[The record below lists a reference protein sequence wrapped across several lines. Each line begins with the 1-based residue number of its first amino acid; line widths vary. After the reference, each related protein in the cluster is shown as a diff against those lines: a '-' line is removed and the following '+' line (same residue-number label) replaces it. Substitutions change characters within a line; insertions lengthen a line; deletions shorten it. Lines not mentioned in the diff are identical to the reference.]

1 MFRDVSTSFD
11 MTKADQNDKAA
22 FIPRAV
28 SENSRLMQDVPPGA
42 LTPFVFS
49 DPAGKRWPRLRLI
62 LLVFGVLAFLGT
74 VLFVQTLFVAPQMRV
89 PFSLR
94 QLKGQLKALQK
105 ANPAGQVAPSSLLWQ
120 KFGAAKQ
127 AAKKLAGV
135 TPIPAP
141 PAKTRKKAPPN
152 EVRLAFYTN
161 GDPYSYSSLEEH
173 ASLITHLCPEWIT
186 VVNGLGDIQIDS
198 DIRLP
203 KFCANKGIKL
213 MPLLTNLVG
222 DTWQPEAIENLAHG
236 PADRQEG
243 FFAKV
248 VAALRDAK
256 AAGVVIDWEQIDP
269 VYKKDLTSFID
280 RFCDAL
286 HNDDKELW
294 LTVQPGQE
302 LEYIDFEELSDNV
315 DRFVA
320 SLFDETS
327 DIDPPGPL
335 GSRPWFE
342 GWLHVLLEET
352 DTKQWIITLGSYG
365 YDWTIGGKKAELIS
379 FPEAM
384 SRAYNAEVESAE
396 VSGPGYNPYFYFE
409 DNDKEH
415 AVWFLDVVTFLNELR
430 EVRGQK
436 AGGFGL
442 YRLGTE
448 DPAIWDALAVSPD
461 FKIDNQTREALEVLR
476 GTDTITDV
484 GDGEIVTVDENRA
497 DGMRHLAV
505 DAEGYLTAKYAKFP
519 EFPTL
524 YHQGAGGEH
533 QVAITFDDGPDPQWT
548 PKILDILKTANAKA
562 AFFLVGV
569 NAEKYPGLVRRIVDE
584 GHEIGN
590 HTYYHPNLALAWPE
604 HVRLE
609 LNATQLLIETITG
622 RATTLFRPPYAAD
635 TQPSQMSELVP
646 LQIAQELS
654 YLVVLENIDPQDWAK
669 PGADIILQR
678 IKQQRRDGSIIL
690 LHDAGGDRSQT
701 VAALPRILD
710 WLRTRGDTIVP
721 LSTLLGTSRDAVMPL
736 LQTTNPSLARL
747 VSGAGFRVYH
757 ALEEFL
763 WAFMIVA
770 TALVVARTLVVIW
783 LAYRFRP
790 LPRHDFSAPISIVM
804 AAYNEEKV
812 IGGTL
817 RSLLSTDYKSELEII
832 VVDDG
837 SRDETAAEVERMAN
851 VDPRVRLLRQENHG
865 KARALQ
871 RALAAVRHGIVVF
884 VDADTHFQC
893 DTLPLLL
900 DPFGDETIG
909 AVSGHAK
916 VGNLRTFIARC
927 QSLEYTCGFN
937 LDRRAYT
944 RWNCITVVPGAIS
957 AIRKEAIDQ
966 AGGLSLQTLAEDTDL
981 TLALHKDRQRIV
993 YVPQAIAWTEAP
1005 ESVRTLAR
1013 QRFRWAYGTLQ
1024 CLWKHR
1030 DMIFN
1035 WNYRAL
1041 GWFSLPSVWFF
1052 QIILVA
1058 ITPMVDLLLFASL
1071 PFGAWSA
1078 VLPFVITF
1086 LSMDVILA
1094 TLACILERE
1103 PITRAWRIL
1112 PMRLIYRPML
1122 SYCIWKAILRAIKG
1136 AWVSWGKLERTASVP
1151 VRA

>member
-1 MFRDVSTSFD
+1 
-11 MTKADQNDKAA
+11 
-22 FIPRAV
+22 
-28 SENSRLMQDVPPGA
+28 MQDLPPGA

-120 KFGAAKQ
+120 KFAAAKQ
-127 AAKKLAGV
+127 AAKKLAGA
-135 TPIPAP
+135 TPTPAP
-141 PAKTRKKAPPN
+141 PAKPRKKAPPD

-173 ASLITHLCPEWIT
+173 APLITHLCPEWIT
-186 VVNGLGDIQIDS
+186 VVNGLGDIQIDP

-203 KFCANKGIKL
+203 KFCATKGIKL

-236 PADRQEG
+236 PADRQER
-243 FFAKV
+243 FFAKI

-256 AAGVVIDWEQIDP
+256 GAGVVVDWEQIDP
-269 VYKKDLTSFID
+269 VYKKDVTTFID
-280 RFCDAL
+280 KFCDAL

-302 LEYIDFEELSDNV
+302 LDYIDFDELSDNV

-335 GSRPWFE
+335 GSRSWFE
-342 GWLHVLLEET
+342 GWLHVLMEGG
-352 DTKQWIITLGSYG
+352 DSKQWIITLGSYG
-365 YDWTIGGKKAELIS
+365 YDWTIGGRKAELIS

-396 VSGPGYNPYFYFE
+396 VIGPSYNPYFYFE
-409 DNDKEH
+409 DSDKEH

-448 DPAIWDALAVSPD
+448 DPAIWDALAVSRD
-461 FKIDNQTREALEVLR
+461 FKLDNPTREALEVLK

-484 GDGEIVTVDENRA
+484 GEGEIVTVDESRA
-497 DGMRHLAV
+497 DGMRKLAV
-505 DAEGYLTAKYAKFP
+505 DAEGYLTVKYTKFP

-533 QVAITFDDGPDPQWT
+533 QVALTFDDGPDPQWT
-548 PKILDILKTANAKA
+548 PKILDILKAANAKA
-562 AFFLVGV
+562 AFFVVGV
-569 NAEKYPGLVRRIVDE
+569 NAEKYPGLVRRIVNE
-584 GHEIGN
+584 GHELGN

-635 TQPSQMSELVP
+635 TQPSQMSELMP
-646 LQIAQELS
+646 LRIAQELS

-678 IKQQRRDGSIIL
+678 VKQQRRDGSIIL

-710 WLRTRGDTIVP
+710 WLHTRGDTIVP

-770 TALVVARTLVVIW
+770 TGLVVARTLVVIW
-783 LAYRFRP
+783 LAYRFRR
-790 LPRHDFSAPISIVM
+790 LPKHDFSAPISIVI
-804 AAYNEEKV
+804 AAYNEGKV
-812 IGGTL
+812 IAGTL
-817 RSLLSTDYKSELEII
+817 RSLLSTDYKGELEII

-837 SRDETAAEVERMAN
+837 SRDETAAEVERVAD

-871 RALAAVRHGIVVF
+871 RALAAVRHGIIVF
-884 VDADTHFQC
+884 VDADTHFQT
-893 DTLPLLL
+893 DTLSSLL

-957 AIRKEAIDQ
+957 AIRKEAIDR

-1030 DMIFN
+1030 DMVFN

-1058 ITPMVDLLLFASL
+1058 VTPVVDLLLLVSL

-1122 SYCIWKAILRAIKG
+1122 SYCILKAILRAIKG

>member
-1 MFRDVSTSFD
+1 MEE
-11 MTKADQNDKAA
+11 
-22 FIPRAV
+22 IPP
-28 SENSRLMQDVPPGA
+28 SA

-62 LLVFGVLAFLGT
+62 LLIFGLVAFLGT

-105 ANPAGQVAPSSLLWQ
+105 ANPAGQVAPASLLWQ

-127 AAKKLAGV
+127 AAKKLAGA
-135 TPIPAP
+135 TPTPTP
-141 PAKTRKKAPPN
+141 PARPRKKAPPD

-161 GDPYSYSSLEEH
+161 GDPYSYTSLEEH
-173 ASLITHLCPEWIT
+173 ASLITHLCPEWMT
-186 VVNGLGDIQIDS
+186 VLNGFGDIQIDPDS
-198 DIRLP
+198 RLP
-203 KFCANKGIKL
+203 KFCANKGITL

-222 DTWQPEAIENLAHG
+222 DAWQPEAIENLAHG
-236 PADRQEG
+236 PADRQER

-256 AAGVVIDWEQIDP
+256 AKGVIIDWEQIDP
-269 VYKKDLTSFID
+269 AYKKDLTAFID
-280 RFCDAL
+280 KFCDAL

-302 LEYIDFEELSDNV
+302 LDYIDFDELSDNV

-335 GSRPWFE
+335 GSRSWFE
-342 GWLHVLLEET
+342 GWLHVLLDGS

-365 YDWTIGGKKAELIS
+365 YDWTLGGKKAELIS

-384 SRAYNAEVESAE
+384 SRANNAEIESAE
-396 VSGPGYNPYFYFE
+396 VTGPGYNPYFYFE
-409 DNDKEH
+409 EDDKEH
-415 AVWFLDVVTFLNELR
+415 AVWFLDVITFLNELR

-436 AGGFGL
+436 AGGFAL

-448 DPAIWDALAVSPD
+448 DPAIWDALAISRD
-461 FKIDNQTREALEVLR
+461 FKIDKQTRDALEILR

-484 GDGEIVTVDENRA
+484 GEGEIVTVDESRA
-497 DGMRHLAV
+497 DGRRNLAV
-505 DAEGYLTAKYAKFP
+505 DGEGYLTAKYTKFP

-548 PKILDILKTANAKA
+548 PKILDILKAANAKA

-569 NAEKYPGLVRRIVDE
+569 NAEKYPGLVRRIVNE

-609 LNATQLLIETITG
+609 LNATQLLLETITG

-635 TQPSQMSELVP
+635 TQPSQISELMP
-646 LQIAQELS
+646 LQIAQELN

-669 PGADIILQR
+669 PGADIIVQR
-678 IKQQRRDGSIIL
+678 VKQQRRDGSIIL

-701 VAALPRILD
+701 VTALPRILD
-710 WLRTRGDTIVP
+710 WLRTRGDSIVP
-721 LSTLLGTSRDAVMPL
+721 LSTLLGTSRDAVMPP

-747 VSGAGFRVYH
+747 VSGTGFRIYH

-783 LAYRFRP
+783 LAYRFKR
-790 LPRHDFSAPISIVM
+790 LPKSDFAQPVSIVM
-804 AAYNEEKV
+804 AAYNEKKV
-812 IGGTL
+812 IVGTL
-817 RSLLSTDYKSELEII
+817 QSLLATDYKAQLEII

-837 SRDETAAEVERMAN
+837 SADQTSAEVERVAN

-871 RALAAVRHGIVVF
+871 RALSAVHHGIVVF
-884 VDADTHFQC
+884 VDADTHFQR
-893 DTLPLLL
+893 DTLRLLVE
-900 DPFGDETIG
+900 PFADEKIG

-957 AIRKEAIDQ
+957 AIRKSAIDQ

-981 TLALHKDRQRIV
+981 TLTLHKNRQRIV
-993 YVPQAIAWTEAP
+993 YVPQAIGWTEAP

-1030 DMIFN
+1030 DMVFN

-1058 ITPMVDLLLFASL
+1058 VTPVVDLFLLASL
-1071 PFGAWSA
+1071 PFGAWRA

-1094 TLACILERE
+1094 TLACILEKE
-1103 PITRAWRIL
+1103 PVTRAWRIL

-1122 SYCIWKAILRAIKG
+1122 SYCIGKAILRAIKG

-1151 VRA
+1151 IRA

>member
-1 MFRDVSTSFD
+1 
-11 MTKADQNDKAA
+11 
-22 FIPRAV
+22 
-28 SENSRLMQDVPPGA
+28 MQDVPPGA

-62 LLVFGVLAFLGT
+62 LLIFGVFAFLST

-94 QLKGQLKALQK
+94 QLKGQLKALQR

-127 AAKKLAGV
+127 AAKKLAGA
-135 TPIPAP
+135 TPTPTP
-141 PAKTRKKAPPN
+141 PAKPRKKAPPN

-186 VVNGLGDIQIDS
+186 VVNGLGDIQIDP

-203 KFCANKGIKL
+203 KFCASKGIKL

-222 DTWQPEAIENLAHG
+222 DSWQPEAIENLAHG
-236 PADRQEG
+236 PADRQEH
-243 FFAKV
+243 FFTKV

-256 AAGVVIDWEQIDP
+256 AAGVVIDWEQLDP
-269 VYKKDLTSFID
+269 AYKKDITAFID
-280 RFCDAL
+280 KFCDAL

-302 LEYIDFEELSDNV
+302 LDYIDFDELSDNV

-342 GWLHVLLEET
+342 GWLQVLLEGS
-352 DTKQWIITLGSYG
+352 DSKQWIISLGGYG
-365 YDWTIGGKKAELIS
+365 YDWTVGAKKAELIS
-379 FPEAM
+379 FAEAM
-384 SRAYNAEVESAE
+384 SRAKNAEVETAE
-396 VSGPGYNPYFYFE
+396 VSAPGYNPYFYFE
-409 DNDKEH
+409 DGDKEH
-415 AVWFLDVVTFLNELR
+415 AVWFLDVVTFLNQLR
-430 EVRGQK
+430 AVRSQK
-436 AGGFGL
+436 AGGFAL
-442 YRLGTE
+442 YHLGTE
-448 DPAIWDALAVSPD
+448 DPAIWEALAVPKD
-461 FKIDNQTREALEVLR
+461 FKFDNQTREQLEVLK

-484 GDGEIVTVDENRA
+484 GEGEIVTVDESRA
-497 DGMRHLAV
+497 DGMRTLAV
-505 DAEGYLTAKYAKFP
+505 DGDGYLTAKYTKFP

-533 QVAITFDDGPDPQWT
+533 QVAITFDDGPDPEWT
-548 PKILDILKTANAKA
+548 PQILDILKAANVKA

-569 NAEKYPGLVRRIVDE
+569 NAEKYPGLVRRIVNE

-635 TQPSQMSELVP
+635 TQPSKMSQLTA
-646 LQIAQELS
+646 LQIAQDLS
-654 YLVVLENIDPQDWAK
+654 YLVVLERIDPQDWAR

-678 IKQQRRDGSIIL
+678 VKQQRRDGSIIL

-701 VAALPRILD
+701 VEALPRILD
-710 WLRTRGDTIVP
+710 WLHTRGDTVVP
-721 LSTLLGTSRDAVMPL
+721 LSTLLGTTRDAIMPPVHSNE
-736 LQTTNPSLARL
+736 QSLTRL
-747 VSGAGFRVYH
+747 VSSTGFRVYH
-757 ALEEFL
+757 TIEEFL

-770 TALVVARTLVVIW
+770 TALVVVRTLIVIW
-783 LAYRFRP
+783 LAYRFKRT
-790 LPRHDFSAPISIVM
+790 PRTNFDEPVSVVI
-804 AAYNEEKV
+804 AAYNEGKV
-812 IGGTL
+812 IAETL
-817 RSLLSTDYKSELEII
+817 RALLATDYKGEIEVV

-837 SRDETAAEVERMAN
+837 SHDATAAEVERAAN
-851 VDPRVRLLRQENHG
+851 SEPRVRLLRQENRG
-865 KARALQ
+865 KAQALQ
-871 RALAAVRHGIVVF
+871 RGLAAARHGTIVF
-884 VDADTHFQC
+884 IDADTQC
-893 DTLPLLL
+893 QRDTLPRLLE
-900 DPFGDETIG
+900 PFADARIG

-927 QSLEYTCGFN
+927 QALEYTCGFN

-944 RWNCITVVPGAIS
+944 RWDCITVVPGAIS
-957 AIRKEAIDQ
+957 AVRKDAIDE

-981 TLALHKDRQRIV
+981 TLTLHRHRQRIV
-993 YVPQAIAWTEAP
+993 YVPDAIAWTEAP

-1030 DMIFN
+1030 DMVFN

-1041 GWFSLPSVWFF
+1041 G
-1052 QIILVA
+1052 
-1058 ITPMVDLLLFASL
+1058 
-1071 PFGAWSA
+1071 
-1078 VLPFVITF
+1078 
-1086 LSMDVILA
+1086 
-1094 TLACILERE
+1094 
-1103 PITRAWRIL
+1103 
-1112 PMRLIYRPML
+1112 
-1122 SYCIWKAILRAIKG
+1122 
-1136 AWVSWGKLERTASVP
+1136 WVSWGKLERTASVP